1 VVTMNELDYHLCDG
15 RTQGFTGSR
24 LVFNKLTKETVFMS
38 WFSKFQIPTPFEP
51 YGLILGF
58 FLGQHLKCIM
68 EDLVALFYRP

>member
-1 VVTMNELDYHLCDG
+1 
-15 RTQGFTGSR
+15 
-24 LVFNKLTKETVFMS
+24 MS

-58 FLGQHLKCIM
+58 FLGQHLKCII